1 LALSPC
7 CVLANLVS
15 KMARFSFHPAASSA
29 LYWGFSMS
37 GFTIA
42 RQKMV
47 DGQVRPSDVTDIRI
61 IDAMLAVPR
70 EAFVPPGQ
78 QAMAYL
84 DIDLD
89 VSAGPPET
97 KRYLIKPVVTAKM
110 LQAAEIRDT
119 DNVLVV
125 GCATGYSAAIV
136 AKLAAKVTATEGDAS
151 LAAKAK
157 DVLAGLGFANVTV
170 RAAPAAEG
178 DAANAPY
185 DVIMLNGATEVTPAG
200 LYRQLKDGGRLVGVF
215 AMMQPQRA
223 TLVTHSHADFGTRAL
238 FDAAVPVLPG
248 LGRLPAFI
256 F

>member
-1 LALSPC
+1 
-7 CVLANLVS
+7 
-15 KMARFSFHPAASSA
+15 MSA
-29 LYWGFSMS
+29 TS
-37 GFTIA
+37 IA

-47 DGQVRPSDVTDIRI
+47 DGQVRPSDVTDLRI

-70 EAFVPPGQ
+70 EAFVPQ
-78 QAMAYL
+78 SRQALSYL

-89 VSAGPPET
+89 VSEGGSE
-97 KRYLIKPVVTAKM
+97 RRFLIKPVVTAKM
-110 LQAAEIRDT
+110 LQAAEIKDT

-125 GCATGYSAAIV
+125 GCASGYAAAVV
-136 AKLAAKVTATEGDAS
+136 AKMAGQVRATESDSALAAR
-151 LAAKAK
+151 AK
-157 DVLAGLGFANVTV
+157 DVLAQLGIGNVTV
-170 RAAPAAEG
+170 RTADPSEG

-185 DVIMLNGATEVTPAG
+185 DVIVLNGATEVTPAG

-223 TLVTHSHADFGTRAL
+223 TLVTHSHGDFGTRAL